1 MPIRHRIIP
10 QFFLVVSVG
19 HGVLGARDLQHHRSE
34 LLADPAY
41 GPALSQLMDLRR
53 VRDFTIQARE
63 IRSHALAGAFDGPYF
78 SRIAVIADSDLAFGL
93 ARLYEAHVGGHYG
106 EERFTV
112 FRDKA
117 LAWQWLTAQPAQR
130 PAELPRDSGLG
141 GGTFDPRRRY
151 A

>member
-1 MPIRHRIIP
+1 M
-10 QFFLVVSVG
+10 G
-19 HGVLGARDLQHHRSE
+19 HGVLGAQDLQRHRNE

-53 VRDFTIQARE
+53 VSEFTIKARE
-63 IRSHALAGAFDGPYF
+63 LRSHALAGAFNGPYF

-130 PAELPRDSGLG
+130 SGQPPRNAEPFRGAA
-141 GGTFDPRRRY
+141 DPWRRY